1 MKPICVACSRFYR
14 PEKTGYYFLE
24 GMPGPVPS
32 GDDSDNLRTAVPG
45 LSEAAHWSPYKLWC
59 GDLWRCPGC
68 GHQIISGVGREP
80 VAEHYEKDF
89 AEQTANPDLFQVNDC

>member
-14 PEKTGYYFLE
+14 PEKTGYYFVE
-24 GMPGPVPS
+24 GMPNAVP
-32 GDDSDNLRTAVPG
+32 GTDNGHTARTAAPG
-45 LSEAAHWSPYKLWC
+45 LSEAQHWSPYKLWM

-68 GHQIISGVGREP
+68 GHQIVSGVGREP

-89 AEQTANPDLFQVNDC
+89 AEQARVATFQVNDC